1 MLNSKAMRVFISYSV
16 KDREVVDRIVAA
28 LKEDGHDIWMDA
40 LRLKPG
46 DNISAKIEEGLNQ
59 AEALIVVISENSF
72 RSPWVQQEFSAIALQ
87 QISKRER
94 KIIPVKIDQSAVP
107 SYLADRVYLDLSKD
121 PDQGLL
127 QLREA
132 LRASTRESSAAPE
145 MRDQSSKES
154 RAAQVA
160 KLREALRRGR
170 LTLVCGAGASVE
182 AGIPTWGDLLFR
194 LLESMMERISTDYSL
209 NLGSKAA
216 GEFQHRNGAS
226 SLILGK
232 YLKNNLGNDFETEVR
247 DALYVT
253 KPVHS
258 QLIESIVQLSRPQR
272 DGRPLDSIITFNFDG
287 LIEESLTANAI
298 PNKPIFSEAINHD
311 SNEIP
316 VYHVHGY
323 LPRTGPI
330 PPDTDL
336 VFSEDA
342 YHTQFIDPFSW
353 SNLIQLNKLTQN
365 TCLFVGISLTDP
377 NMRRLLDVAWRKN
390 PDKTLTHYI
399 VRRLPKF
406 SEGDVLDEVSKLLEE
421 QDANLLGLNVVWI
434 DEFAD
439 LPNFLLEIAGDRS
452 GEKAP
457 RTNGQKTIP
466 NNRKRHT
473 GRKRKAGK
481 KHV

>member
-1 MLNSKAMRVFISYSV
+1 MRVFISYSHN
-16 KDREVVDRIVAA
+16 DRDLVDRIVAG
-28 LKEDGHDIWMDA
+28 LKADGHDIWMGA

-46 DNISAKIEEGLNQ
+46 DNISAKVDEGLNQ

-72 RSPWVQQEFSAIALQ
+72 RSQSVQQEFAAIALQ

-94 KIIPVKIDQSAVP
+94 RIIPVKLDQSAVP

-121 PDQGLL
+121 FEQGLRK
-127 QLREA
+127 LRDD
-132 LRASTRESSAAPE
+132 LRASTPESIAAPE
-145 MRDQSSKES
+145 RSVQSSKDS
-154 RAAQVA
+154 RVAQVA

-182 AGIPTWGDLLFR
+182 AGIPAWGDLLVR
-194 LLESMMERISTDYSL
+194 LLGSMMERISEDYSL

-216 GEFQHRNGAS
+216 GEFQRRNGGS

-232 YLKNNLGNDFETEVR
+232 YLKNNLGNDFESEVR

-253 KPVHS
+253 EPTRS

-287 LIEESLTANAI
+287 LIEENLSANTI

-323 LPRTGPI
+323 LPRTGQI

-399 VRRLPKF
+399 VKRLPKF
-406 SEGDVLDEVSKLLEE
+406 SDGDVLDEVSKLLEE
-421 QDANLLGLNVVWI
+421 QDANALGLNVVWV
-434 DEFAD
+434 DEFAE
-439 LPNFLLEIAGDRS
+439 LPIFLQEIAGNRRDGS
-452 GEKAP
+452 VSKTEKTKNIP
-457 RTNGQKTIP
+457 TVERRRTGR
-466 NNRKRHT
+466 RKRT
-473 GRKRKAGK
+473 GK
-481 KHV
+481 KND